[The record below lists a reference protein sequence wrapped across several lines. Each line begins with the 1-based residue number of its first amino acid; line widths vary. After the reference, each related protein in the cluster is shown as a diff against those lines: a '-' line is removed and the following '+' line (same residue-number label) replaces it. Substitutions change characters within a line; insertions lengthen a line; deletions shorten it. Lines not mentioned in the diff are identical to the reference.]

1 MYLERTRYD
10 TDMPKVQTGLE
21 VLLETPELI
30 GGRKW
35 ALLANQ
41 AAVTADLDP
50 ARVVLPAGK
59 PGPLVRLFAPE
70 HGLDGVAQDME
81 AVADVRDP
89 ITGCEVRSLYGSTA
103 ETLEPAP
110 QDLEDVDV
118 VVVDLPD
125 IGARYYTFAA
135 TMDWVMAACEKA
147 RVEVLVLDRPNPIG
161 GRMREGGM
169 VEEGFESF
177 VSQLPVPAR
186 HGLTLG
192 EIALILHRERYPQLE
207 LTVVP
212 CREWQRRDWLDATGL
227 PWVPPSPNMPSLET
241 ATLYPGLCLV
251 EATTLSEGRGTTR
264 PFHLVGAPWIDA
276 EGLVSHL
283 RALDLPGISLRPA
296 RFRPQFGKYGSE
308 ICAGVEL
315 GVTDRDSLEP
325 VALGL
330 HILKSIHDLHPG
342 DFAWRSDPY
351 EFVSDVPALDL
362 LTGSAAAR
370 ECIENGLDFDS
381 LFESWRKSV
390 KDFESRL
397 DGVLLYHD
405 SR

>member
-1 MYLERTRYD
+1 M
-10 TDMPKVQTGLE
+10 
-21 VLLETPELI
+21 
-30 GGRKW
+30 
-35 ALLANQ
+35 
-41 AAVTADLDP
+41 
-50 ARVVLPAGK
+50 
-59 PGPLVRLFAPE
+59 
-70 HGLDGVAQDME
+70 
-81 AVADVRDP
+81 
-89 ITGCEVRSLYGSTA
+89 
-103 ETLEPAP
+103 
-110 QDLEDVDV
+110 
-118 VVVDLPD
+118 
-125 IGARYYTFAA
+125 
-135 TMDWVMAACEKA
+135 
-147 RVEVLVLDRPNPIG
+147 
-161 GRMREGGM
+161 
-169 VEEGFESF
+169 
-177 VSQLPVPAR
+177 
-186 HGLTLG
+186 
-192 EIALILHRERYPQLE
+192 
-207 LTVVP
+207 
-212 CREWQRRDWLDATGL
+212 
-227 PWVPPSPNMPSLET
+227 
-241 ATLYPGLCLV
+241 